1 MKPSRSENYTNFK
14 AEANL
19 KQIWFPILQ
28 GRIGRMLSSVF
39 QNANTHL
46 SKIYLSNISES
57 QSINHCQAN
66 IPILS
71 PCCIPYI
78 ASI

>member
-19 KQIWFPILQ
+19 K
-28 GRIGRMLSSVF
+28 GRMLSSVF